1 MNNKKMCP
9 NCGSEDVLISRGE
22 HKFTESGLDN
32 IILKNVEIKKC
43 NNCGEKVVSI
53 PKPNQLL
60 KIIGEQIILNP
71 NRLSPSE
78 IKFLRKNI
86 YLKIKE
92 FAKIMGVT
100 RATVSRWENE
110 HSAPSG
116 PEDRLIR
123 LVYAQYANVDKSTK
137 THLEEMFRKEISDQ
151 IFKSTLSCN
160 IYPELTCQRIK
171 AL

>member
-1 MNNKKMCP
+1 MCP

-86 YLKIKE
+86 YLK
-92 FAKIMGVT
+92 
-100 RATVSRWENE
+100 
-110 HSAPSG
+110 
-116 PEDRLIR
+116 
-123 LVYAQYANVDKSTK
+123 
-137 THLEEMFRKEISDQ
+137 
-151 IFKSTLSCN
+151 
-160 IYPELTCQRIK
+160 
-171 AL
+171 

>member
-1 MNNKKMCP
+1 MCP
-9 NCGSEDVLISRGE
+9 NCGSKDVLINRGE

-32 IILKNVEIKKC
+32 IILKNVEIEKC

-60 KIIGEQIILNP
+60 KMIGEQIILNP

-92 FAKIMGVT
+92 FAKIMGVD
-100 RATVSRWENE
+100 RVTVSRWENKVSTQTE
-110 HSAPSG
+110 S
-116 PEDRLIR
+116 EDRLIR
-123 LVYAQYANVDKSTK
+123 LVYIHYADVNKSVK
-137 THLEEMFRKEISDQ
+137 KQFEKIFRKEISKE
-151 IFKSTLSCN
+151 IFNYTLSCN
-160 IYPELTCQRIK
+160 IYPKLTCQRINS
-171 AL
+171 L